1 MRSFPLS
8 LWRRWDEA
16 YCLVFSSVL
25 PQPPPQVALVSSLY
39 HGNRNLVKTAHLW
52 PAKSRPFGQLSA
64 SSLKIT
70 RNVTQRQSSYTI
82 CGRVKTFKIVKG
94 KLRKETLRSMVKTR
108 TMFILQ

>member
-1 MRSFPLS
+1 MKLTALFSAPFSPNPRLKLPL
-8 LWRRWDEA
+8 LA
-16 YCLVFSSVL
+16 AFIT
-25 PQPPPQVALVSSLY
+25 
-39 HGNRNLVKTAHLW
+39 GNRNLVKTAHLW

-108 TMFILQ
+108 TSVRKIVLGGPRL